1 MTWRCVIYHQQTTT
15 NCWRSDYLLI
25 IGSSVVKHT
34 IINKVSNIILTHD
47 ISTCVV
53 ILTSHALALLCE
65 CGRFSAVGQRWL
77 ISSAMHHTHRRL
89 MLNTPPYNS
98 VCVCVCLSVS
108 VTVTRPR
115 CAHMLCVWGVNI
127 SRFFFGWT
135 VFTVP
140 LVYEIMH
147 SLGVWSKRLRQN
159 GDKPKR
165 LPVQSKRINLLSPTM
180 DLFSEL
186 LTKFQCI
193 QVCSFCSSVIS

>member
-1 MTWRCVIYHQQTTT
+1 MRCHPNKSCTSTTMRV
-15 NCWRSDYLLI
+15 RSFF
-25 IGSSVVKHT
+25 GCRAEVV
-34 IINKVSNIILTHD
+34 NLV
-47 ISTCVV
+47 
-53 ILTSHALALLCE
+53 SHAP
-65 CGRFSAVGQRWL
+65 
-77 ISSAMHHTHRRL
+77 HTPASNAQHA
-89 MLNTPPYNS
+89 TIQQ
-98 VCVCVCLSVS
+98 CVCVCLSVS